1 MANTTLPRNG
11 GGDRQPNTG
20 ICQEIRAE
28 MAFIIAWESCG
39 MGIVY
44 VLTNAAMPGLVKIGM
59 TEEQDANSRIGQLY
73 STGVPLPFEVQFACR
88 VDNPTQV
95 ESALHV
101 AFGPQRINPRRE
113 FFRIDPS
120 QVIAIMQLL
129 DKPDATADIAKQPTG
144 VDEASMAAAAQ
155 ARARRPNL
163 DFIEMGIPVGSV
175 LEAVS
180 KPEINVVVI
189 SAKKVTLGDEELSLS
204 AATQQALTINY
215 QVRPAPLWKYQGRL
229 LSEIYEETYSA
240 AE

>member
-1 MANTTLPRNG
+1 
-11 GGDRQPNTG
+11 
-20 ICQEIRAE
+20 
-28 MAFIIAWESCG
+28 
-39 MGIVY
+39 
-44 VLTNAAMPGLVKIGM
+44 
-59 TEEQDANSRIGQLY
+59 
-73 STGVPLPFEVQFACR
+73 
-88 VDNPTQV
+88 
-95 ESALHV
+95 
-101 AFGPQRINPRRE
+101 
-113 FFRIDPS
+113 
-120 QVIAIMQLL
+120 MQLL